1 MTTLV
6 IAVVLVVSGA
16 IVGIAL
22 DRTRLR
28 RRLRSLS
35 PAEPSGQGGRQGG
48 RLSAQRFVEAAE
60 RRRDLAEEA
69 RVTADTSARR
79 LEASLDG
86 LQAGLVLCDPSGR
99 VVARNAAA
107 EAFLQA
113 RHGEAL
119 VSPVIKDLLERAR
132 AGERVTTTVE
142 LHTEPRRSYEVEARP
157 VERHGETLGAV
168 ALVRD
173 TTEHHRIESVRRDFV
188 ANVSHELK
196 TPIGALSLLAD
207 SLAAA
212 PEPEVAARLAGRMQV
227 EIQRVD
233 NTIDDLLTLAML
245 EDDAGRGDETV
256 QIDAV
261 VTAAVDRISETAE
274 QRDIEVIVSNQEGLE
289 PFRGSRIHLESALFN
304 LLDNAVKFSE
314 RGGRVDV
321 VVETRDRDLKVSV
334 ADEGIGIP
342 VAERSRIFERFYRVD
357 RARSRHTG
365 GTGLGLS
372 IVRHVALNHGGDVNV
387 TSREGYG
394 SQFTITLPLD
404 NGV

>member
-6 IAVVLVVSGA
+6 IAVVLVVGGA
-16 IVGIAL
+16 IVGTAL
-22 DRTRLR
+22 DRARLR

-35 PAEPSGQGGRQGG
+35 PAEPSGQGK

-69 RVTADTSARR
+69 RVTADTGARR

-119 VSPVIKDLLERAR
+119 VSRVIKDLLERAR
-132 AGERVTTTVE
+132 AGERVTTTVD

-157 VERHGETLGAV
+157 VERQGERLGAV

-207 SLAAA
+207 SLAAD

-256 QIDAV
+256 EIDAV

-274 QRDIEVIVSNQEGLE
+274 QRDIKVIVSGQEGLE

-314 RGGRVDV
+314 PGGRIDV
-321 VVETRDRDLKVSV
+321 VVETHDRDLKVSV

-372 IVRHVALNHGGDVNV
+372 IVRHVALNHAGDVSV

-404 NGV
+404 TGA

>member
-6 IAVVLVVSGA
+6 IAVVLVVGGA

-22 DRTRLR
+22 DRARLR

-35 PAEPSGQGGRQGG
+35 PAGRSGQAG
-48 RLSAQRFVEAAE
+48 RLSAQRFVEAAQ
-60 RRRDLAEEA
+60 RRQELAEAA
-69 RVTADTSARR
+69 RDTADTSARR

-99 VVARNAAA
+99 VVARNSTA

-119 VSPVIKDLLERAR
+119 VSRVIKDLLERAR

-142 LHTEPRRSYEVEARP
+142 LHTEPRRSYEVEALP
-157 VERHGETLGAV
+157 VERQGETLGAV

-173 TTEHHRIESVRRDFV
+173 TTEHHRIESIRRDFV

-207 SLAAA
+207 SLAAD

-227 EIQRVD
+227 EILRVD

-256 QIDAV
+256 EIDAV

-274 QRDIEVIVSNQEGLE
+274 QRNIEVIVSSQEGLE

-314 RGGRVDV
+314 PGGRVDV
-321 VVETRDRDLKVSV
+321 VVETRDRNLKVSV

-372 IVRHVALNHGGDVNV
+372 IVRHVALNHGGEVAV

-404 NGV
+404 NGI

>member
-1 MTTLV
+1 MTTLIV
-6 IAVVLVVSGA
+6 AVLLVMGGA
-16 IVGIAL
+16 MAGIAL
-22 DRTRLR
+22 DRARLR
-28 RRLRSLS
+28 RWLRSLS
-35 PAEPSGQGGRQGG
+35 PAGRAERGQ
-48 RLSAQRFVEAAE
+48 RLSARRFVEAAQ
-60 RRRDLAEEA
+60 RRQDLAEDA
-69 RVTADTSARR
+69 RLSAETAARR
-79 LEASLDG
+79 LEASLDA
-86 LQAGLVLCDPSGR
+86 LQSGLVLCDRSGQ
-99 VVARNAAA
+99 VVAHNAAA
-107 EAFLQA
+107 DVFLQA

-119 VSPVIKDLLERAR
+119 VSRVIKDLLERAR

-157 VERHGETLGAV
+157 VERQGEMLGAV

-207 SLAAA
+207 SLATD
-212 PEPEVAARLAGRMQV
+212 PGPEVAARFAGRMQV
-227 EIQRVD
+227 EVQRVA

-245 EDDAGRGDETV
+245 EDDISRGDERV
-256 QIDAV
+256 DIDAV
-261 VTAAVDRISETAE
+261 VAAAIDRISETAE
-274 QRDIEVIVSNQEGLE
+274 QRDVEVVVSGHERTA
-289 PFRGSRIHLESALFN
+289 PIRGSRLHLESALFN

-314 RGGRVDV
+314 PGGRVDV
-321 VVETRDRDLKVSV
+321 GVETDLHTLKVWV

-342 VAERSRIFERFYRVD
+342 AAERSRIFERFYRVD

-372 IVRHVALNHGGDVNV
+372 IVRHVALNHGGEVSV

-394 SQFTITLPLD
+394 AHFTLTLPLD
-404 NGV
+404 DGD

>member
-6 IAVVLVVSGA
+6 IAVVLVVGGA

-22 DRTRLR
+22 DRARLR

-35 PAEPSGQGGRQGG
+35 PAGRSGQAG
-48 RLSAQRFVEAAE
+48 RLSAQRFVEAAQ
-60 RRRDLAEEA
+60 RRQELAEAA
-69 RVTADTSARR
+69 RDTADTSARR

-86 LQAGLVLCDPSGR
+86 LQAGLVLCDPGGR

-119 VSPVIKDLLERAR
+119 VSRVIKDLLERAR

-142 LHTEPRRSYEVEARP
+142 LHTEPRRSYEVEALP
-157 VERHGETLGAV
+157 VERQGETLGAV

-207 SLAAA
+207 SLAAD

-227 EIQRVD
+227 EILRVD

-245 EDDAGRGDETV
+245 EDGAGRGDETV
-256 QIDAV
+256 EIDAV

-274 QRDIEVIVSNQEGLE
+274 QRDIEMIVSNQEGLE

-314 RGGRVDV
+314 PGGRVDV
-321 VVETRDRDLKVSV
+321 VVETHDRDLRVSV

-404 NGV
+404 NGI